1 MSFPITLP
9 PSHEA
14 LLVACAERLQ
24 LTPEEALERAV
35 TRMHCALFTTDA
47 EPTPDM
53 TRSAASLTGPDVEVR
68 ELPGL
73 SR

>member
-1 MSFPITLP
+1 MTFPVTLGR
-9 PSHEA
+9 SHEA
-14 LLVACAERLQ
+14 LLAECAEVLK
-24 LTPEEALERAV
+24 LTPEQALERAV

-53 TRSAASLTGPDVEVR
+53 AQSAASLTGPDVEVR